1 MRLDITPATVHLTR
15 GLAMAR
21 MRIRP
26 AAVFCTVLLA
36 GAGVSLATGLSALAQ
51 EAPGVTTDTGIEST
65 TSTETEAS
73 PTTTVDDLPTG
84 VEPPPLPPPPPP
96 APAPPPAAPPSPS
109 PPHVHP
115 APAHNPAAPPASA
128 RRPSPEIESLWAYPT
143 IWLHRPMA
151 DPTPPARRL
160 ALGFARRLRV
170 LSQRADVRWS
180 LVLAVVRARGE
191 QGRVPVDRHAL
202 VRIVK
207 RVADMRRSDV
217 SAQVRALE
225 RYNRAVGLHGL
236 VVGLQTAKPQL
247 QRRVLADR
255 RIDLDALGRADIASG
270 RIDVRVLVLLRYLA
284 VGFGQVT
291 VSSLHSGHSFWARPG
306 VVSAHMYG
314 LAVDISTVASSS
326 IYGHQGIGS
335 ITENAVGAILRLPA
349 ELQPQQIISL
359 MGLGGPS
366 FPLADHHDHIHVGF

>member
-1 MRLDITPATVHLTR
+1 
-15 GLAMAR
+15 

-65 TSTETEAS
+65 VSTETEAP
-73 PTTTVDDLPTG
+73 PTTTVEEPPTG
-84 VEPPPLPPPPPP
+84 AGPPPEPVPPPPPP
-96 APAPPPAAPPSPS
+96 APPPAVPPAPP

-115 APAHNPAAPPASA
+115 APAAHSPATAPA
-128 RRPSPEIESLWAYPT
+128 RRPTPEIESLWAYPT

-160 ALGFARRLRV
+160 APGFARRLRV
-170 LSQRADVRWS
+170 VSQRAHVRWS
-180 LVLAVVRARGE
+180 LVLGVLRARGE
-191 QGRVPVDRHAL
+191 KGRVPVGRHAL
-202 VRIVK
+202 LGVAK
-207 RVADMRRSDV
+207 RVAEKRRSQF

-225 RYNRAVGLHGL
+225 RYNRAVGLRGL
-236 VVGLQTAKPQL
+236 IVGLQAAKPQL
-247 QRRVLADR
+247 QRRVLTDR
-255 RIDLDALGRADIASG
+255 RIDVYPAGRADIASG
-270 RIDVRVLVLLRYLA
+270 WIDVRVLVLLRYLA

-291 VSSLHSGHSFWARPG
+291 VSSLHSGHSYWARPG
-306 VVSAHMYG
+306 VISAHMYG
-314 LAVDISTVASSS
+314 LAVDVSAVASSS
-326 IYGHQGIGS
+326 IYGNQGIGS
-335 ITENAVGAILRLPA
+335 VTERAVGAILLLPA